1 MGERHR
7 NYEEKLITLE
17 QAAELMEEGW
27 KRADLHVHTT
37 CSFDVLPAKDLNPES
52 LYDKSLE
59 MGMDF
64 ITFTDHDTMEA
75 YEILGWDREKL
86 VPGAE
91 MTIYDPEFA
100 GHTLHINV
108 FELEMEEFSELR
120 EIAEI
125 EHDLK
130 SFIGYLKRHKLPF
143 VYNHPFW
150 FEFHKQPNPS
160 AVPKLAKLFPVLE
173 YNMHELK
180 QKNELTIALAE
191 KFGKSIVATTD
202 THTGKLGQVYTLAKG
217 DNFREYFRNIEKGRN
232 YIVTEDL
239 TRELLIEEMNTWIDL
254 IFEKSQKSR
263 DIKNYLTGIKSL
275 DVMVKISR
283 STLLNYSPRLNRTA
297 MNLFYMISNTGL
309 PASFYIHSEKCFAR
323 EIEKNIEIRSQK

>member
-1 MGERHR
+1 M
-7 NYEEKLITLE
+7 EK
-17 QAAELMEEGW
+17 GW

-37 CSFDVLPAKDLNPES
+37 CSFDVLPAKDLNPLS
-52 LYDKSLE
+52 LYEKSLE
-59 MGMDF
+59 IGMDF
-64 ITFTDHDTMEA
+64 VTFTDHDTVEA

-86 VPGAE
+86 TPGAE
-91 MTIYDPEFA
+91 MTLYDPEFA

-108 FELEMEEFSELR
+108 FELDREYFSELR

-130 SFIGYLKRHKLPF
+130 SFTGYLKRHRLPF

-150 FEFHKQPNPS
+150 FEFHRQPNPS

-191 KFGKSIVATTD
+191 RFGKSIVATTD
-202 THTGKLGQVYTLAKG
+202 THTGKMGQVYTLAKG
-217 DNFREYFRNIEKGRN
+217 DSFREYFRNIEKGRN
-232 YIVTEDL
+232 YIVTGDL

-254 IFEKSQKSR
+254 IFEKSQKNR

-275 DVMVKISR
+275 DALVKISR

-309 PASFYIHSEKCFAR
+309 PASFYIHSEKSFAR
-323 EIEKNIEIRSQK
+323 EIEKDIEINNRK